1 MNRHQH
7 ARILA
12 TVMLTPLA
20 ALALV
25 NTPAASAAE
34 AGPPPTVV
42 NPDEPTTPPPPGAI
56 VTTFAGNQLK
66 YCALICPHI
75 IDFVVDVPVA
85 IVRSPGVFAT
95 AQAQT
100 GSADRATGIAAASI
114 THPANS
120 AMTGI
125 IDNDL
130 NLVLPRAQNALEVA
144 VVEGLTVADTVR
156 SGAAPEA
163 VGKAIDTGR
172 AKIVDALNAP
182 IVAKPPQIAAPTTP
196 AQAAVLDAIDVGS
209 AVLFQAPELLMVGA
223 TEAADIAAQHLATTG
238 DTDGARSAGV
248 AHFND
253 TLTAANDVIRQ
264 ATTNHPVPEP
274 LSAESRPGKAGS
286 HSD

>member
-1 MNRHQH
+1 MNRHHH

-12 TVMLTPLA
+12 TAMLTPLA
-20 ALALV
+20 ALTLV
-25 NTPAASAAE
+25 NAPASAAE
-34 AGPPPTVV
+34 AGPPLTVV
-42 NPDEPTTPPPPGAI
+42 NTDEPTMSPAPGAI

-85 IVRSPGVFAT
+85 VVRSPGVFAA
-95 AQAQT
+95 AQEQT

-114 THPANS
+114 TRPANS

-156 SGAAPEA
+156 SGAPPGA
-163 VGKAIDTGR
+163 VGKAVDTGR

-182 IVAKPPQIAAPTTP
+182 IVANPPQIATPTTP
-196 AQAAVLDAIDVGS
+196 AQAATLDAIDVGS
-209 AVLFQAPELLMVGA
+209 AVLFQAPELVMVGA
-223 TEAADIAAQHLATTG
+223 TEAAVVAAQHLATTG
-238 DTDGARSAGV
+238 DTGGARAVGV
-248 AHFND
+248 AHLNE
-253 TLTAANDVIRQ
+253 TITHANDVIRQ
-264 ATTNHPVPEP
+264 ATTNHHVPEP
-274 LSAESRPGKAGS
+274 LS
-286 HSD
+286 